1 MKRQL
6 GIGLTLTVAALTLWW
21 PRETAAQYAAEVI
34 SYSAGTTATPGYT
47 NAATALGAP
56 ERFTGE
62 GVFPGVVSPFNPPFL
77 TNELVSIG
85 ETGQLTLRLSY
96 YAISQPGVPEIGIFS
111 NVGIA
116 DMNYPNGQAGSPA
129 TTFGFDSAAVEVSAD
144 GLSWTSLGLHAFDVP
159 ANGYTDLTDPYSSA
173 TGSVQSDFQRPFIGG
188 LGSFSGLRYFD
199 AGGTDVLD
207 MLAGSGGGTWLDISG
222 TGLAQVGYIRFTV
235 PIDLTPGVDAN
246 FELDA
251 VSISHAAL
259 GGATVPE
266 PATLVLVA
274 GAIAF
279 TATSRRS
286 LRSLPCVE

>member
-1 MKRQL
+1 
-6 GIGLTLTVAALTLWW
+6 
-21 PRETAAQYAAEVI
+21 
-34 SYSAGTTATPGYT
+34 
-47 NAATALGAP
+47 
-56 ERFTGE
+56 
-62 GVFPGVVSPFNPPFL
+62 
-77 TNELVSIG
+77 
-85 ETGQLTLRLSY
+85 
-96 YAISQPGVPEIGIFS
+96 
-111 NVGIA
+111 
-116 DMNYPNGQAGSPA
+116 
-129 TTFGFDSAAVEVSAD
+129 
-144 GLSWTSLGLHAFDVP
+144 
-159 ANGYTDLTDPYSSA
+159 
-173 TGSVQSDFQRPFIGG
+173 
-188 LGSFSGLRYFD
+188 LRYFD